1 MTATHDRDSTI
12 PTVPVLYFSL
22 ELSNKSW
29 KLAVTTG
36 LGQKLRLRTV
46 AARDTDALL
55 AEIARAKKRF
65 CLPYNAGIASCHEAG
80 RNGFW
85 LHRYLLELFRLVQQ
99 LT

>member
-29 KLAVTTG
+29 KLAFTTG
-36 LGQKLRLRTV
+36 LGQKPRLRTV

-65 CLPYNAGIASCHEAG
+65 CLPDNAGIASCYEAG

-85 LHRYLLELFRLVQQ
+85 LHRYLLEFFRIVQQ